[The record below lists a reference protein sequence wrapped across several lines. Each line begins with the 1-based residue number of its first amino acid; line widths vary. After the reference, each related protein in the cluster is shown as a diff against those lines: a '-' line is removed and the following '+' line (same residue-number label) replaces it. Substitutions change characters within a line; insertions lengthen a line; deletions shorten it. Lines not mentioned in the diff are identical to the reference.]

1 MRLLLRKLLPFLH
14 LTRITTAFAAV
25 ANVWFVVLWS
35 REAGPILEPGTAPL
49 QELDPALL
57 LCASALAAIGLFL
70 YGMALNDVL
79 DVHYDRTFAPQRPLP
94 SGQVRMV
101 WAVSLVI
108 TALMAAMIGAV
119 FLGREAFFLCL
130 LSAGAILF
138 YNGAGKF
145 VPAVGVVSLG
155 LIYAAHMLI
164 PNYYLRFVWPV
175 WTVMTHSL
183 AVGIWTYSLADKRPL
198 MSRRGM
204 FAMILGWVVWSGV
217 LFYAAHR
224 RGGIWPDWV
233 NPWSPVGPAALAVL
247 FVWYASRKIKVAPSR
262 HRAAEKLVRYG
273 ALWLALYDTA
283 WLLGQ
288 GYWRPAVL
296 LGSVGLA
303 GFLGMTVVR
312 EILSLVERPLEYRV
326 R

>member
-25 ANVWFVVLWS
+25 ANVWFVVLWTTA
-35 REAGPILEPGTAPL
+35 AGPQFEPGTQQL
-49 QELDPALL
+49 SELDPALL
-57 LCASALAAIGLFL
+57 LVASAAAAVGLFL

-79 DVHYDRTFAPQRPLP
+79 DVQYDRTFAPSRPLP
-94 SGQVRMV
+94 SGELRMV

-108 TALMAAMIGAV
+108 VALMVAMIGAML
-119 FLGREAFFLCL
+119 LGREAFFLCL
-130 LSAGAILF
+130 ITAGAILF
-138 YNGAGKF
+138 YNAAGKF

-164 PNYYLRFVWPV
+164 PNYHLRFVWPV

-183 AVGIWTYSLADKRPL
+183 AVGAWTYTLADKRPL
-198 MSRRGM
+198 MSRRGT
-204 FAMILGWVVWSGV
+204 FAMILGWAVWSGV

-224 RGGIWPDWV
+224 RGALWPDWV
-233 NPWSPVGPAALAVL
+233 NPWSPVGPLVLAVI
-247 FVWYASRKIKVAPSR
+247 FVWYAARKIRTSPSR
-262 HRAAEKLVRYG
+262 QRAAEKLVRYG

-288 GYWRPAVL
+288 GYWRPAL
-296 LGSVGLA
+296 LLASVGLA

-312 EILSLVERPLEYRV
+312 EVLSLVERPLEYRL